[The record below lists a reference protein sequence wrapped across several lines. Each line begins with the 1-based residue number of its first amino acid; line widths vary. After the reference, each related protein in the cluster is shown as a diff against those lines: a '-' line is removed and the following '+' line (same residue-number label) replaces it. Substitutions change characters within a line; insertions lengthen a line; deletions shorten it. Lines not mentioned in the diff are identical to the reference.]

1 MTHDETMQLGVEFE
15 RRLIEIDPSFEVENK
30 PDTETIYAFL
40 NEYAKQYFD
49 DIIKQLIITKDR
61 DISTLLQDKIK
72 CLIREANVDKVM
84 SGLNSSQM
92 NSITFKFPENY
103 YMYIR
108 SYSNCF
114 STYKFRENGQINTSV
129 DTSNLKTVTVEN
141 NVFSEYKDSKKIN
154 NDFNDGFIL
163 RNPLVLFEGDNL
175 YNVNKFSIIKDRYT
189 DIKDITVIY
198 YKKLDN
204 FTIMISGH
212 DCELSSSCFWDIVK
226 GAVDLNI
233 YSYKFGVTLESLK
246 RKARAQLQDQQNNAK
261 QQQQQQEDDQ

>member
-1 MTHDETMQLGVEFE
+1 MTEKETIQLGIEFE

-40 NEYAKQYFD
+40 SEYAKQYFD

-61 DISTLLQDKIK
+61 DVAALLQDKIK
-72 CLIREANVDKVM
+72 DLIIEKVVHNIY
-84 SGLNSSQM
+84 SNNPSNQINSV
-92 NSITFKFPENY
+92 TFEFPEDY

-108 SYSNCF
+108 SYSNCY
-114 STYKFRENGQINTSV
+114 STYKFRENGQNISGNEQ
-129 DTSNLKTVTVEN
+129 NLKTVTIEN
-141 NVFSEYKDSKKIN
+141 NVFSEYKDSQKIN

-163 RNPLVLFEGDNL
+163 RNPLILFEVRSYAGGS
-175 YNVNKFSIIKDRYT
+175 FFIIKDKYT
-189 DIKDITVIY
+189 IIKDVTIIY
-198 YKKLDN
+198 YKKLKDFTSLTDVYN
-204 FTIMISGH
+204 F
-212 DCELSSSCFWDIVK
+212 CELSSSCFWDIVK
-226 GAVDLNI
+226 GAVDLYI